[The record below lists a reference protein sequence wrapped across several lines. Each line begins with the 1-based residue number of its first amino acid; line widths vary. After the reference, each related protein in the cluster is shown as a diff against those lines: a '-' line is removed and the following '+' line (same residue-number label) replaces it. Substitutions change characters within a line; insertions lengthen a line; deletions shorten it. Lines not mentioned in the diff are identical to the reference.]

1 MDQYFL
7 KAQVKG
13 KIKNLTANYGPN
25 KFFEAQVKGKIEN
38 LNANCGPKK
47 IEGPIK
53 REIRELNCQLW
64 NNNFWRTK

>member
-25 KFFEAQVKGKIEN
+25 NFFEAQVKGKIEN

-47 IEGPIK
+47 
-53 REIRELNCQLW
+53 N
-64 NNNFWRTK
+64 